1 MKPLTYYIDKFIA
14 YLYVAALV
22 GGVLS
27 CTTYDTKAADENKRV
42 VNIRSVAA
50 VGSTDYMSADDF
62 LLDNEKAADK
72 EDITEYLNKLKNNGI
87 GEGQDEDTEEAE
99 EVTDAPEDGG
109 NEDVTDP
116 GSVNEELKS
125 EEDDRIEI
133 DPDDWHLM
141 LVNKQNPVP
150 DDFEPNLAN
159 INGSMKADAR
169 IIADI
174 KRMMDAASAD
184 GVDLMIVS
192 AYRSYDRQ
200 TTLFNNKLNK
210 LMKQGMSYLE
220 AYKVGSMSVTVPG
233 TSEHHLGLA
242 LDILTG
248 SYTSMDDG
256 FGETKAGKWLAE
268 NAPDYGF
275 ILRYPQGKEEI
286 TGIIYEPWHFRYVGE
301 KYSKDITEKG
311 VCLEEYLKGEY

>member
-1 MKPLTYYIDKFIA
+1 MKPLTYYIDKFIT
-14 YLYVAALV
+14 YLYIAALA

-27 CTTYDTKAADENKRV
+27 CTTYDAKAADDNKKV

-50 VGSTDYMSADDF
+50 SGSMDYMSAEDF
-62 LLDNEKAADK
+62 LFDNEKAADQ
-72 EDITEYLNKLKNNGI
+72 EDITEYLNKLKNNGYTDNK
-87 GEGQDEDTEEAE
+87 EEETEDTE
-99 EVTDAPEDGG
+99 
-109 NEDVTDP
+109 DVTEATESVDDTDVSET
-116 GSVNEELKS
+116 GSSGLDNDGAESDK
-125 EEDDRIEI
+125 IEI
-133 DPDDWHLM
+133 DTDDWHLM

-150 DDFEPNLAN
+150 EDFEPNLAN

-174 KRMMDAASAD
+174 KRMMDAASSD

-192 AYRSYDRQ
+192 GYRSYDRQ

-275 ILRYPQGKEEI
+275 ILRYPRGKEEI